1 MQESTEITMTSKN
14 PPKDSMERRLRI
26 AGVFVLLGV
35 LVELVA
41 LRWIHPAA
49 FLVFA
54 FVGIPIAAVGMAI
67 YLYSLVSL
75 RRLTDTNDSAVTNA
89 KTDG

>member
-1 MQESTEITMTSKN
+1 MTAHNPTEK
-14 PPKDSMERRLRI
+14 RLRI
-26 AGVFVLLGV
+26 GGVFVLLGL

-41 LRWIHPAA
+41 LRWVHPAA

-54 FVGIPIAAVGMAI
+54 FIGIPILSLGIVI

-75 RRLTDTNDSAVTNA
+75 PVSTTNGRPS
-89 KTDG
+89 